1 MTQKSK
7 LHRSLRLVSLT
18 LALAASIT
26 ASSAQAQELTGT
38 LKKIK
43 DSASITLGARE
54 SSAPFSY
61 SIEGS
66 PGSPG
71 SQYVG
76 YSVDLMMKIVERL
89 KTELKLPKLDVKVI
103 PFTAQNRIPLVVNGT
118 LDLEC
123 SSTTNTLERQK
134 QVAFSNSIFIIGT
147 RLITAKDS
155 GIKDFADLKGRNVA
169 VTAGTTSDR
178 LLNKFNDDK
187 QMGINVLAVKE
198 NSLSFLAVETG
209 RAVAFMMD
217 DAILF
222 GERATSKDPA
232 RWAVVGTPLSREAYG
247 CMMKKDDAP
256 FKKIVDATLAEL
268 MTSGQIKPIYQKW
281 FEKPIPP
288 RNVLLGFAASDDVS
302 RLWAKPND
310 QSIE

>member
-1 MTQKSK
+1 MNIPLAVIVHGRPVLAGECDQGDVVIQTGSN
-7 LHRSLRLVSLT
+7 LGGRRSISAPVAASALQPKT
-18 LALAASIT
+18 LATVDGQVFPTRWSVRSPK
-26 ASSAQAQELTGT
+26 SST
-38 LKKIK
+38 
-43 DSASITLGARE
+43 
-54 SSAPFSY
+54 
-61 SIEGS
+61 
-66 PGSPG
+66 
-71 SQYVG
+71 
-76 YSVDLMMKIVERL
+76 
-89 KTELKLPKLDVKVI
+89 
-103 PFTAQNRIPLVVNGT
+103 
-118 LDLEC
+118 
-123 SSTTNTLERQK
+123 TTNTLERQK

-155 GIKDFADLKGRNVA
+155 SIKDFADLKGRNVA
-169 VTAGTTSDR
+169 TTAGTTSDR

-187 QMGINVLAVKE
+187 QMGINIMAVKE
-198 NSLSFLAVETG
+198 NGQAFLAVESG

-222 GERATSKDPA
+222 GERAKSKEPT
-232 RWAVVGTPLSREAYG
+232 RWSVVGTPLSREAYG

-288 RNVLLGFAASDDVS
+288 RNLLLGFAASDDVS
-302 RLWAKPND
+302 KLWAKPND